1 MVAGE
6 LAGVMRASE
15 LALPLTGAALRSVA
29 PMPPLVSTTVLTL
42 VSGGGWGEAAWVSQP

>member
-29 PMPPLVSTTVLTL
+29 PKPPLVSTTV